1 MYNTSFIK
9 YFYLLI
15 VFSILFV
22 TMYNNVTDTTSFSFI
37 TGIQALYLVIFIFQ
51 LFQDNNITSRA
62 LIMDFPKTKFSS
74 DEKIYIPLV
83 WVILPGLVMQ
93 LISSINISILSSRLN
108 EKYGKIKLPRNEQ
121 WNLNNYKWM
130 FILATLSLMFLTYS
144 YCVDFGTNTPMSGS
158 YKTFMLIMFLSSIII
173 PIFNVIN
180 SNRLSKVIFSI
191 TE

>member
-22 TMYNNVTDTTSFSFI
+22 TMYNNVTDTTSLTFI

-62 LIMDFPKTKFSS
+62 LIMEFPKTKFSA

-93 LISSINISILSSRLN
+93 LMSSVNISILSSRLQ
-108 EKYGKIKLPRNEQ
+108 EKYGK
-121 WNLNNYKWM
+121 
-130 FILATLSLMFLTYS
+130 S
-144 YCVDFGTNTPMSGS
+144 
-158 YKTFMLIMFLSSIII
+158 KT
-173 PIFNVIN
+173 
-180 SNRLSKVIFSI
+180 
-191 TE
+191 T

>member
-22 TMYNNVTDTTSFSFI
+22 TMYNNVTDTTSFGFI

-62 LIMDFPKTKFSS
+62 LIMDFPKTKFSA

-93 LISSINISILSSRLN
+93 LMSSVNISILSSRLQ
-108 EKYGKIKLPRNEQ
+108 EKYGKVKLPRNEQ

-130 FILATLSLMFLTYS
+130 FIVATLSLMFLTYS
-144 YCVDFGTNTPMSGS
+144 YCVDFGTATPMSGS
-158 YKTFMLIMFLSSIII
+158 YKTFMLIMFFSSILI
-173 PIFNVIN
+173 PIFNLIN
-180 SNRLSKVIFSI
+180 SNRLSKIIFSL

>member
-22 TMYNNVTDTTSFSFI
+22 TMYNNVSDTTSFGFI

-62 LIMDFPKTKFSS
+62 LIMDFPKTKFSA

-93 LISSINISILSSRLN
+93 LISSINISILSSRLQ
-108 EKYGKIKLPRNEQ
+108 EKYGKIKLPRNQQ

-130 FILATLSLMFLTYS
+130 FIIATFTLMFLTYS
-144 YCVDFGTNTPMSGS
+144 YCVDFGTNTPMSGG
-158 YKTFMLIMFLSSIII
+158 YKTFLRG
-173 PIFNVIN
+173 V
-180 SNRLSKVIFSI
+180 
-191 TE
+191 